1 MIFFSRRKRS
11 SPSSSTSDEASSD
24 GQRPPKQ
31 RRTSPLDQ
39 AATSTPSNQ
48 VNESSPVAAP
58 VASPVVPPF
67 DISSMSLLEL
77 LQGIIDPAK
86 TKFITDQHLIARIQA
101 PAHQREVTP
110 RAFFT
115 ALMTTPLISPSVI
128 QAFLRTKDVLTK
140 ESFLFLMRSPW
151 MTLDHV
157 NMMLD
162 TEQEQI
168 YKLANQ
174 SLHDRLTIDRRR
186 ERANGNLQEGEE
198 EEPIPTD
205 FPEDDERIVQIIES
219 FTSVAGKRRTK
230 LVEASVV
237 LLKGLESTKKE
248 IPPKLNVVKTLL
260 RPFLAKSILRHG
272 MVPRSEQVFHKVCSR
287 AGNIEYVKL
296 FITVIKEVAQQE
308 QDALQRQRDAG
319 EVVEENDHD
328 SILKVLFQQKQGYPG
343 NKPTPLCMVARD
355 WDKSKAAEI
364 ITLCLNELEFTEDS
378 FPESILPSAVEA
390 NNVDLVKSILNKMPS
405 LVFKRRAFNKYPALR
420 CLPSPYSGTPKA
432 WICLIK
438 QGIRYSYQ
446 LEEGHQLKYVCGLLA
461 VPSERGVTGP
471 IQHLGWRSLLGTV
484 CIPVVKYLMEI
495 IEKSRKETKKAHCIK
510 NLMVLIHQLA
520 KENKWFLI
528 KEWIAKYPSILEWK
542 DLEGNLLAH
551 LVAKYDAPI
560 SIFKS
565 VVNSGFERNVGGTKG
580 RGGLN
585 VPNTDGKTAIVY
597 VSMKK
602 QGPAKEIYKFLSQSK
617 SQKGKKLLHKSDYK
631 KLNLLHNVAASGKVH
646 IAKKYLEDSPDRL
659 LVCCDEKGRLPLH
672 YVCER
677 EPSVE
682 QFKMFKLIFEK
693 GQRQLEGMGGL
704 LLVDD
709 EGKSPLSLLIR
720 HLHWNQKK
728 WKSINYLYAKYKK
741 KLPILQTAADTKI
754 YSGDFLRLIKNFP
767 LSHNV
772 KDEYGRLPL
781 HALLDIEDFDNFNGR
796 VVSELLKLTPN
807 AVSVRCGCTGLF
819 PFQSA
824 IANTK
829 VSKSTAYEILRMD
842 PTVLEK

>member
-1 MIFFSRRKRS
+1 MLFFNRRKRS
-11 SPSSSTSDEASSD
+11 SPSSSSTSDEASID
-24 GQRPPKQ
+24 GQSPPKQ
-31 RRTSPLDQ
+31 RRIEPRDQ
-39 AATSTPSNQ
+39 AATSTLSNQ
-48 VNESSPVAAP
+48 ENESSPVIAAP
-58 VASPVVPPF
+58 VPPF
-67 DISSMSLLEL
+67 NIEDMSLLDL
-77 LQGIIDPAK
+77 LQGIVDPAK
-86 TKFITDQHLIARIQA
+86 AKFITDQILIDRIQA
-101 PAHQREVTP
+101 PEHKREVTP

-140 ESFLFLMRSPW
+140 DSFLFLMRSPW

-174 SLHDRLTIDRRR
+174 SLHDRLTMDRRR
-186 ERANGNLQEGEE
+186 ERANGNLQEGQEE
-198 EEPIPTD
+198 EEPIPTE
-205 FPEDDERIVQIIES
+205 FPQDDARIVQIIES
-219 FTSVAGKRRTK
+219 FTSIAGKRRMK
-230 LVEASVV
+230 LVEASVT
-237 LLKGLESTKKE
+237 LLKDLESTKKE
-248 IPPKLNVVKTLL
+248 IPPKLNVVKSLL
-260 RPFLAKSILRHG
+260 RPFLARSILRHG
-272 MVPRSEQVFHKVCSR
+272 MVPRSEQVLHKVCSR
-287 AGNIEYVKL
+287 SDNIEYVKL

-343 NKPTPLCMVARD
+343 NRPTPLCMVARD

-432 WICLIK
+432 WISLIMR
-438 QGIRYSYQ
+438 GIRYSRR

-461 VPSERGVTGP
+461 VPSERGVIGP
-471 IQHLGWRSLLGTV
+471 IQHLGWRSLLVTV
-484 CIPVVKYLMEI
+484 CNPIVKYLMETI
-495 IEKSRKETKKAHCIK
+495 DKSSKETRKAHCIK

-528 KEWIAKYPSILEWK
+528 QEWISKYPSIVEWK

-565 VVNSGFERNVGGTKG
+565 VVNSGFEKNVGGTKG

-585 VPNTDGKTAIVY
+585 VPNADGKTAIVY

-693 GQRQLEGMGGL
+693 GRSQLEGMGGL

-709 EGKSPLSLLIR
+709 EGKSPLSLLIKN
-720 HLHWNQKK
+720 LHWNQKK

-741 KLPILQTAADTKI
+741 KLPILQSAADSKI
-754 YSGDFLRLIKNFP
+754 YGGDFLRLIKNFP

-781 HALLDIEDFDNFNGR
+781 HALLDVEDFDNFNVR
-796 VVSELLKLTPN
+796 VVNELLKLTPN
-807 AVSVRCGCTGLF
+807 AVSVRCGCTGLY